1 MAIDEYFFMYLEGDL
16 FPVYFILNIYVDMYN
31 RRDRIIPR
39 LLILLLILNAIL
51 LNSLPQ
57 FLTILSSFHTSLH
70 KTIWSHYC
78 RVAASGYGHDE
89 EFQCAKYHNNYC
101 FIILI
106 LISAYSASPLYTS
119 NSLVEKRFWIIS
131 NWFFAAFRWH
141 W

>member
-1 MAIDEYFFMYLEGDL
+1 MDYGYDKSYEVPYMSGCFMLFRKNILDKIGGFDENFFMYLEGDL

-70 KTIWSHYC
+70 KTI
-78 RVAASGYGHDE
+78 
-89 EFQCAKYHNNYC
+89 
-101 FIILI
+101 
-106 LISAYSASPLYTS
+106 
-119 NSLVEKRFWIIS
+119 
-131 NWFFAAFRWH
+131 
-141 W
+141 